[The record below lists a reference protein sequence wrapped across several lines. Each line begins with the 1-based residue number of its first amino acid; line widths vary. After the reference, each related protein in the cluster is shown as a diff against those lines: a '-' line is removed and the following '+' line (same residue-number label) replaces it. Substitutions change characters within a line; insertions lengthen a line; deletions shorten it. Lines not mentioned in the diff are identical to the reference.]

1 MSVELRDGSGI
12 LARMTFDESLAA
24 LPWRRRVV
32 LRKIAEEGATFPEAA
47 AAAGIDR
54 RAVTYWREDPA
65 FDALVRQARD
75 FGAEKRTHLLWL
87 RHYRRGMRPPTGK
100 GHGGKPRFCWGR

>member
-1 MSVELRDGSGI
+1 
-12 LARMTFDESLAA
+12 MTPAAFDEA
-24 LPWRRRVV
+24 LSALQWRRRIV

-54 RAVTYWREDPA
+54 RAVTYWRADPA

-75 FGAEKRTHLLWL
+75 LGAEKRAHLLWL
-87 RHYRRGMRPPTGK
+87 RHPFRGKRPPTGK
-100 GHGGKPRFCWGR
+100 GHGRKPRFSYGR

>member
-1 MSVELRDGSGI
+1 MPAPTIPPMDFTSALS
-12 LARMTFDESLAA
+12 A

-54 RAVTYWREDPA
+54 RAVTYWRADPA

-75 FGAEKRTHLLWL
+75 LGAEKRTHLLWL
-87 RHYRRGMRPPTGK
+87 RHPFRGKRPPTGK
-100 GHGGKPRFCWGR
+100 GHGGKPRFSVGR